1 MRTRLTAV
9 LASKTLRALVVIVK
23 RMLIAYL
30 MKRKSTVCILCYS
43 VNLLHWTCSVKRRGF
58 KEDWIMEWEMNR
70 EIKEA
75 SAESKLFE
83 SLFYR

>member
-1 MRTRLTAV
+1 M
-9 LASKTLRALVVIVK
+9 VIVK

-30 MKRKSTVCILCYS
+30 MKRKSTVFILCYS
-43 VNLLHWTCSVKRRGF
+43 VNLFHWTCSVKRRGF
-58 KEDWIMEWEMNR
+58 EEDWIMEWEMNR
-70 EIKEA
+70 EIKET

>member
-30 MKRKSTVCILCYS
+30 MKRKSTVFILCYS
-43 VNLLHWTCSVKRRGF
+43 VNLFHWTCSVKRRGF
-58 KEDWIMEWEMNR
+58 EEDWIMEWEMNR
-70 EIKEA
+70 EIKET